1 MLTITFQINRQTL
14 GEYRACVKFYI
25 IDPEL
30 LDAIKKDESEN
41 VRVRSWRS
49 DSSTLYRFFAFI
61 PLHFSLRIFALY
73 TTSHFPLR
81 IFALKAKVCRSMS
94 EHHKFEIT
102 KLFHFH
108 QILLSKNYMFII
120 VEIRWLYYIVQTC
133 GRLIVISLS
142 VCLSL
147 LLSICPSK
155 IALFGVNLLS
165 PWPNQAYTL
174 PTDCI
179 WV

>member
-1 MLTITFQINRQTL
+1 MKVRMWECEAEGAIVVHCIASSHLYLCTL
-14 GEYRACVKFYI
+14 A
-25 IDPEL
+25 
-30 LDAIKKDESEN
+30 
-41 VRVRSWRS
+41 
-49 DSSTLYRFFAFI
+49 FAS
-61 PLHFSLRIFALY
+61 LHFSSYAF